1 MKIGIVGP
9 VHQKGLD
16 IFRDHQFN
24 FVEITDTNPSNLI
37 EKLKDVDGVV
47 LRTAPLDN
55 NVLEEC
61 SKIKIVSRHGVG
73 YDNVDI
79 NYLNKS
85 NIALAIT
92 GTANAVS
99 VAEHVMAFFLHLTK
113 IINISD
119 ELTKKGDFQNKG
131 QLPNFFELYQ
141 KNVLILGFG
150 RIGQAVAQRCLGF
163 EMNVYVY
170 DPFVQESI
178 IQAKGCQPITKE
190 EGLRISDYIS
200 MHLPLN
206 EKTRNFIDTN
216 EFEKMKKNCILVN
229 TARGGVVN
237 EQSLYKA
244 LIEKKI
250 AGTGLD
256 VFDQEPPAIDNPL
269 FGLSNALLTPHNAA
283 LTLECRIRMAVES
296 CENVVFFLKQKEE
309 LNKNNVIN
317 IENINV

>member
-1 MKIGIVGP
+1 
-9 VHQKGLD
+9 
-16 IFRDHQFN
+16 
-24 FVEITDTNPSNLI
+24 
-37 EKLKDVDGVV
+37 
-47 LRTAPLDN
+47 
-55 NVLEEC
+55 
-61 SKIKIVSRHGVG
+61 
-73 YDNVDI
+73 
-79 NYLNKS
+79 
-85 NIALAIT
+85 
-92 GTANAVS
+92 
-99 VAEHVMAFFLHLTK
+99 
-113 IINISD
+113 
-119 ELTKKGDFQNKG
+119 
-131 QLPNFFELYQ
+131 
-141 KNVLILGFG
+141 
-150 RIGQAVAQRCLGF
+150 
-163 EMNVYVY
+163 
-170 DPFVQESI
+170 
-178 IQAKGCQPITKE
+178 
-190 EGLRISDYIS
+190 

-296 CENVVFFLKQKEE
+296 CENVVFFLKQNEK

>member
-119 ELTKKGDFQNKG
+119 MTPLSRTSVCSEK
-131 QLPNFFELYQ
+131 PALYALEVNQ
-141 KNVLILGFG
+141 GVF
-150 RIGQAVAQRCLGF
+150 
-163 EMNVYVY
+163 
-170 DPFVQESI
+170 
-178 IQAKGCQPITKE
+178 
-190 EGLRISDYIS
+190 
-200 MHLPLN
+200 
-206 EKTRNFIDTN
+206 
-216 EFEKMKKNCILVN
+216 KKN
-229 TARGGVVN
+229 
-237 EQSLYKA
+237 
-244 LIEKKI
+244 
-250 AGTGLD
+250 
-256 VFDQEPPAIDNPL
+256 
-269 FGLSNALLTPHNAA
+269 
-283 LTLECRIRMAVES
+283 
-296 CENVVFFLKQKEE
+296 
-309 LNKNNVIN
+309 
-317 IENINV
+317 NINAGDILAINKTLLNDK